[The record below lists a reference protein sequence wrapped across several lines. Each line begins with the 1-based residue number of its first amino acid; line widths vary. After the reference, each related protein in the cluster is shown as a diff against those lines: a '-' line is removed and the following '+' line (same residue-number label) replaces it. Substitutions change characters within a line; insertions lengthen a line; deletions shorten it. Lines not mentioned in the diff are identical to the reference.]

1 MRFRRAGNL
10 GFADD
15 DEKQTAGRLKQGNLI
30 GPSGFISLEDGM
42 VGGLVQRGLGGGRD
56 KATVMEMD
64 GRSIETIRNSR
75 ASECGVRGLWT
86 AYRALMG
93 V

>member
-1 MRFRRAGNL
+1 MCVVAGTASDDQARPDL
-10 GFADD
+10 GHA
-15 DEKQTAGRLKQGNLI
+15 TG
-30 GPSGFISLEDGM
+30 
-42 VGGLVQRGLGGGRD
+42 QRGLGGGRD